1 LILGGA
7 RSGKSAFAES
17 LAKGHD
23 RVAYIATALIAD
35 DEMRRRV
42 DQHRKRR
49 PKNWITYEADT
60 KLDAAI
66 RSAAKTATL
75 IIVDCITLYVSNL
88 LVQAPGERGR
98 QTFIMEEIEE
108 ICATARKVTPSVVM
122 VSNEVGMGV
131 VPDTPLG
138 REFRDVQGKAN
149 QIVAAAADEVY
160 FVVAGI
166 AQKIK

>member
-1 LILGGA
+1 
-7 RSGKSAFAES
+7 
-17 LAKGHD
+17 
-23 RVAYIATALIAD
+23 
-35 DEMRRRV
+35 
-42 DQHRKRR
+42 
-49 PKNWITYEADT
+49 
-60 KLDAAI
+60 
-66 RSAAKTATL
+66 
-75 IIVDCITLYVSNL
+75 
-88 LVQAPGERGR
+88 
-98 QTFIMEEIEE
+98 
-108 ICATARKVTPSVVM
+108 VTPSVVM